1 MWRWGRHVANVHLL
15 PLAILAVLFVAAA
28 AVVASGFRVEDKWE
42 PIDSYDYPNEYG
54 EWESWFAWHPIR
66 NIDRQRWW
74 LLRLERRWLRFDDTM
89 VREYRKRP
97 KHRKRRDVSGANKK
111 QI

>member
-1 MWRWGRHVANVHLL
+1 MWRWGRHVAYVHLL
-15 PLAILAVLFVAAA
+15 PLAILAALFVVAA
-28 AVVASGFRVEDKWE
+28 AVVASGFRVEDEWE

-54 EWESWFAWHPIR
+54 EWEPWFAWRPIR
-66 NIDRQRWW
+66 NIDHQRWW